1 MTVFINLQ
9 NISSKL
15 FLNRQF
21 IIFAKCRAVGPPWSI
36 CNVFF
41 NKASVTCFPD
51 WCTSDE
57 IHHMLCTTV
66 IEVTSL
72 WGCSYDSKS
81 YFGLFDLDILSTDV
95 RLLHFSVQSLMQN
108 FLLERKSSNLKG
120 SWCLHGL
127 VFFRIARMKN
137 VFFTDLQLASP
148 NCFFDPILYER
159 GPLSTKET

>member
-21 IIFAKCRAVGPPWSI
+21 IIFAKSRAVGPPCRI

-51 WCTSDE
+51 WWTISDE

-66 IEVTSL
+66 VEVTNL
-72 WGCSYDSKS
+72 WSCSYNSKS
-81 YFGLFDLDILSTDV
+81 YFGLSDWDILSTDV
-95 RLLHFSVQSLMQN
+95 RLLHFSVQSPTQN
-108 FLLERKSSNLKG
+108 FLLERRSSNLKE

-127 VFFRIARMKN
+127 VFFSELLERK
-137 VFFTDLQLASP
+137 TYSSL
-148 NCFFDPILYER
+148 LYN
-159 GPLSTKET
+159 